1 MIRKRIQSLVAQMT
15 GRDLL
20 SIYFFTQWYF
30 NSKKM
35 PAGVGAPTSSKE
47 IYIPELYQEGD

>member
-20 SIYFFTQWYF
+20 SIYFSTQGYF